1 MKLKLSIVLICVLAF
16 ASTAFASFSD
26 VPAAHVNYDAITYV
40 EDLGIVQGYTD
51 GTYRPDTP
59 INRVEFT
66 KIIIATKYSQSV
78 IDSCRSASFSDV
90 GDGAW
95 YAPYVCVAEQNN
107 IVDGYPDGTYQ
118 PANLITFAEASKI
131 ITNTLI
137 EPTTQG
143 TEIWYKPYVVK
154 LENINAIPT
163 TIDSFDHK
171 LTRGEM
177 AEMIYRIQEDIRNL
191 PSKTYDELVTPG
203 TSANE
208 PSFDLTA
215 TNYQYSETELRVKQG
230 DTVTVSITSEV
241 GIHNFNIDEL
251 NVHSLTV
258 TSGNTTEVTFTAT
271 QKGTFEY
278 YCNISNHR
286 ELGMVGNLIV
296 E

>member
-1 MKLKLSIVLICVLAF
+1 MKLKLSIALVCVLAF
-16 ASTAFASFSD
+16 TSTAFASFSD
-26 VPAAHVNYDAITYV
+26 VPASHLNYDAITYV
-40 EDLGIVQGYTD
+40 EDLGIVQGYPD
-51 GTYRPDTP
+51 GTYKPDAP

-66 KIIIATKYSQSV
+66 KIIIATKYSQNEIDTCNSV
-78 IDSCRSASFSDV
+78 SFSDV

-95 YAPYVCVAEQNN
+95 YAPYVCVAELNN
-107 IVDGYPDGTYQ
+107 IVDGYPDGTYK

-143 TEIWYKPYVVK
+143 SEIWYRPYVLK

-163 TIDSFDHK
+163 TINSFDHK

-191 PSKTYDELVTPG
+191 PSKTYDQLAAPD
-203 TSANE
+203 TSTTE
-208 PSFDLTA
+208 QSFDLTA
-215 TNYQYSETELRVKQG
+215 TNYQYSDTELRVKQG
-230 DTVTVSITSEV
+230 DTVTVTLTSEV
-241 GIHNFNIDEL
+241 GTHNFNIDAL
-251 NVHSLTV
+251 DVHSLTV
-258 TSGNTTEVTFTAT
+258 TSGNSTEVTFTAT

-278 YCNISNHR
+278 YCSVSNHR
-286 ELGMVGNLIV
+286 QLGMVGNLIV